1 MRSSRAGFT
10 AACLLGLAVL
20 AGCRTMPPPSTTP
33 SASWEVRRPQ
43 VQALTHYALK
53 GRVAVA
59 TGSTGFNANLRWTQE
74 GGHAHLVLE
83 GPLGVG
89 GVQVTASGNALEVIT
104 AHGEHIDNDAARA
117 ELRNRLGF
125 DVPIESLRYWV
136 LGVPQPGVPAEES
149 LDPAQQR
156 LNSLVQGGWHIQYI
170 AYTVAHG
177 ETLPS
182 RLTLERESV
191 RVRLLVD
198 DWQL

>member
-1 MRSSRAGFT
+1 MRSSQAGF
-10 AACLLGLAVL
+10 AAGCLLGLAVL
-20 AGCRTMPPPSTTP
+20 AGCRTVPPAIAAPAT
-33 SASWEVRRPQ
+33 SWEVRRPEM
-43 VQALTHYALK
+43 QALTHYALK

-74 GGHAHLVLE
+74 GDHAHLALE

-89 GVQVTASGNALEVIT
+89 GVQVIASGNSLEVIT

-136 LGVPQPGVPAEES
+136 LGVPQPGLAAEES

-156 LNSLVQGGWHIQYI
+156 LSSLVQGGWHIEYL
-170 AYTVAHG
+170 AYTAAHG
-177 ETLPS
+177 QTLPA
-182 RLTLERESV
+182 RLTLERETV